1 MTHWLRLI
9 LNGMCRPKPAHASE
23 RSPPEAAGELPG
35 EDGLPA
41 IAWQDPAVR
50 CIARRAPDAQARRQL
65 LLVARRRHGSAGQVA
80 VPVLQRRDGPGNH
93 CVLRRQRRP
102 ADGAGELT
110 RTMMSTS
117 GTGPA
122 AAPQGDLRLLETDV
136 ARRLLS
142 STIPAR
148 VAYIATDGT
157 PRVVATRLGLKL
169 RGGLRPG
176 PPEGPRT
183 EEEADADRDL

>member
-1 MTHWLRLI
+1 M
-9 LNGMCRPKPAHASE
+9 
-23 RSPPEAAGELPG
+23 
-35 EDGLPA
+35 
-41 IAWQDPAVR
+41 
-50 CIARRAPDAQARRQL
+50 RR
-65 LLVARRRHGSAGQVA
+65 LVANFFLSLDGVSHGSAGRVA

-110 RTMMSTS
+110 RTMMTTS

-157 PRVVATRLGLKL
+157 PAGRCDMVRAQAARRTSAWPTGRSAD
-169 RGGLRPG
+169 RGGGRCRP
-176 PPEGPRT
+176 
-183 EEEADADRDL
+183 